1 MNHPQRPSPVS
12 RDQARQEALE
22 WLKRRWPRAFG
33 NPVPLCLGANERIL
47 EACENDPHAPDV
59 ATVKDALRA
68 WVRHPDYLRRVAAG
82 DPRHDLEG
90 QEVEPVTSEHQAHAR
105 IRYREIKRRRDP
117 EVATSGSS

>member
-12 RDQARQEALE
+12 RNQARQEALQ

-47 EACENDPHAPDV
+47 EACENDPNAPDV
-59 ATVKDALRA
+59 AAVKDALRA
-68 WVRHPDYLRRVAAG
+68 WVRHPEYLRRVAAG

-90 QEVEPVTSEHQAHAR
+90 HKVGPVAESHRDYAWACLEAT
-105 IRYREIKRRRDP
+105 KRTAAGDGRD
-117 EVATSGSS
+117 G